1 MQENHQ
7 NINEW
12 NMVWLE
18 QQYQN
23 IVNNI
28 SGWKD
33 LMVKYVVKKFI
44 EGKINLSVS
53 SSRKGKLM

>member
-44 EGKINLSVS
+44 EGKINMSVS

>member
-1 MQENHQ
+1 MQENRQ

-33 LMVKYVVKKFI
+33 LMVKYVVKKYI
-44 EGKINLSVS
+44 EGKIILSVS